1 MISSLTDID
10 TTEFQKILEE
20 NLRLLEKSDLKTED
34 IQLIYDV

>member
-1 MISSLTDID
+1 MISSLTGID